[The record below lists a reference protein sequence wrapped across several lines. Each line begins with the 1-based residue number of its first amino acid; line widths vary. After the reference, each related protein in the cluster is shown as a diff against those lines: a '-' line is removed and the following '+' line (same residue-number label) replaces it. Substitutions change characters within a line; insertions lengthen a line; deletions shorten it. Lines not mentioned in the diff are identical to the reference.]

1 MAVTAL
7 LDVNVLIALTW
18 PNHVHHH
25 AVRHWFREWG
35 TKNGWSSCP
44 LSEAGFVRVSCNP
57 SVVKQAVTPFD
68 AISILRQLRQS
79 GSHSFW
85 PLKHSMVDLDP
96 GIVDRL
102 QGYRK
107 VTDALLISVALRQG
121 GCLATL
127 DSRLA
132 QLHPPDKPNVVLL
145 IPV

>member
-1 MAVTAL
+1 MKAL
-7 LDVNVLIALTW
+7 LDVNVLIALAW

-25 AVRHWFREWG
+25 AVRSWFREWG
-35 TKNGWSSCP
+35 VENGWASCP
-44 LSEAGFVRVSCNP
+44 MSEAGFVRVCCTP
-57 SVVKQAVTPFD
+57 LVVKEAVTPFD
-68 AISILRQLRQS
+68 AISMLRQLRQS

-85 PLKHSMVDLDP
+85 PLEHSMVDLDP

-102 QGYRK
+102 QGYRQ
-107 VTDALLISVALRQG
+107 VTDAVLLSVALRQG

-132 QLHPPDKPNVVLL
+132 QLHPPDERNAVIL